1 MKKLLSKK
9 NIIIGVSALLLVGGV
24 FAYSQ
29 IKDGTEPP
37 GQPTSPIN
45 YDPATSQ
52 EEAEGQARKKEL
64 QEQQQQ
70 ASNNSGNKQVT
81 PIVTNASQSGESIFL
96 SAYVP
101 GVVENGG
108 KCTYTV
114 TKGLATVTKVTDSFV
129 NVSNTNCTPLNLN
142 RLEFSSSGDWQ
153 VVVSYASSTAS
164 GTSQP
169 KTLTVK

>member
-1 MKKLLSKK
+1 MHKHKKKLLVV
-9 NIIIGVSALLLVGGV
+9 GVTILVIAAGA
-24 FAYSQ
+24 FAYTRFKS
-29 IKDGTEPP
+29 DDEPP
-37 GQPTSPIN
+37 GQPTSPVN
-45 YDPATSQ
+45 YDPATPE

-70 ASNNSGNKQVT
+70 AANNSGNKQVT
-81 PIVTNASQSGESIFL
+81 PVVTNASQDGETIFL

-101 GVVENGG
+101 GVLENGG

-114 TKGLATVTKVTDSFV
+114 TKGSATVTKVTDGFV

-142 RLEFSSSGDWQ
+142 RLEFSSTGDWQ
-153 VVVSYASSTAS
+153 VVVSYASTSAT